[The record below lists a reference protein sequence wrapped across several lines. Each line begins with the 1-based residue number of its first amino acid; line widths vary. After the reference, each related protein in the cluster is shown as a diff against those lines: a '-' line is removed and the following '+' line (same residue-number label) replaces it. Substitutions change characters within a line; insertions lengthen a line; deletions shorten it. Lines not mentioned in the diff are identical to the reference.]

1 MSQDTTQ
8 MDQVKTDRNK
18 KYKRFNVSDRI
29 EHMLL
34 LVSFTILVI
43 TGVPQKYLPAGWA
56 ETMIQLLGG
65 IEFVRIIHR
74 ISALVLIIESVYHL
88 FTISYKMFVRH
99 TRLTMLPGPK
109 DVVNFIEAVKF
120 NVGLSK
126 AHPQYGR
133 YNFEEKLEYWAV
145 VWGTGVMVL
154 TGFMLWNPIL
164 TTKFLPG
171 SSIPAAKAAHGGEAL
186 LAMLA
191 IIVWHLYGVHIRTF
205 NRSMFTGSL
214 THEQMLHEHPAE
226 LKRIEDG
233 TIPPDPPQEAIKR
246 RQRVFFP
253 VAAVIAVV
261 LAVVLYIFVTY
272 EETAI
277 TTVPP
282 PPQSVEAFVRATP
295 TPEPEVDPEIFWIEY
310 GKNAGAVTH
319 SVGEGR
325 ENCLLCHASGGIYP
339 YSVFH
344 TQRTLSNQT
353 CFICHFLPE
362 DASPLPTVP
371 LPNAPSFAADVLPQL
386 EANCTECHGPD
397 DGLDLSSYESL
408 MAGSEGGPVV
418 QPGNSDNS
426 RICLVQLMS
435 PAAHAVRLDPEG
447 LNLLCS
453 WIQAGALDN

>member
-1 MSQDTTQ
+1 MSQDIPL
-8 MDQVKTDRNK
+8 RER
-18 KYKRFNVSDRI
+18 KYKRFTKSDRI

-43 TGVPQKYLPAGWA
+43 TGIPQKYAPAPWA
-56 ETMIQLLGG
+56 ETMIQLMGG
-65 IEFVRIIHR
+65 IEIVRIIHR
-74 ISALVLIIESVYHL
+74 ISAVVLIIESVYHL

-99 TRLTMLPGPK
+99 TRLTMLPGLS
-109 DVVNFIEAVKF
+109 DVKNFIQAIKF

-126 AHPQYGR
+126 EHPQYGR

-154 TGFMLWNPIL
+154 TGFMLWNPIV

-214 THEQMLHEHPAE
+214 THEQMLHEHPEE
-226 LKRIEDG
+226 LARIEEG
-233 TIPPDPPQEAIKR
+233 RMPPDPSPEAIKR
-246 RQRVFFP
+246 RQRWFFP
-253 VAAVIAVV
+253 IATVIGIV

-277 TTVPP
+277 ATVPP
-282 PPQSVEAFVRATP
+282 VSQGVEAFVRATP
-295 TPEPEVDPEIFWIEY
+295 TPAPEVDPEIFWIEY

-319 SVGEGR
+319 AVGEGR
-325 ENCLLCHASGGIYP
+325 DNCLLCHATGAIYP

-353 CFICHFLPE
+353 CFICHYLPE
-362 DASPLPTVP
+362 DAAPLPTVS
-371 LPNAPSFAADVLPQL
+371 LPQTPSFANNVLPLLQ
-386 EANCTECHGPD
+386 ANCVECHGPD
-397 DGLDLSSYESL
+397 NALNLSSYESL
-408 MAGSEGGPVV
+408 MLGNEGQPVV
-418 QPGNSDNS
+418 KPGASDSS
-426 RICLVQLMS
+426 RICLVQMLPS
-435 PAAHAVRLDPEG
+435 SAHPTHLDPEG

-453 WIQAGALDN
+453 WIQAGAPDN